1 MSRIRWRWDEKDFGF
16 RFKSG
21 LGRNTAECYQAS
33 KNGEFYV
40 VPPNQRKLDKTR
52 MEELAATA
60 VVPTAPKVV
69 PIPWRDYPRDFDWVE
84 TEDGICINYA
94 GCLHWDE
101 IHRRE
106 DEGVARALD
115 LIATLLETDEPMPIR
130 AQLIRQVHKALLGDI
145 YPFAGEWR
153 TVSLH
158 KGEGPTKWPLPPGG
172 IQPVVDI
179 FERDV
184 LSRTPFLSNH
194 EDAVFMFVSELLNE
208 LLAIHPFREGNGR
221 TAFIV
226 GNLVLMQ
233 NDLIPLS
240 LFDQRRQGE
249 RYYAAC
255 EAGRLHKDYEPLAAL
270 VAEWEAEAQVL
281 WEDQNG

>member
-1 MSRIRWRWDEKDFGF
+1 
-16 RFKSG
+16 
-21 LGRNTAECYQAS
+21 
-33 KNGEFYV
+33 
-40 VPPNQRKLDKTR
+40 
-52 MEELAATA
+52 
-60 VVPTAPKVV
+60 
-69 PIPWRDYPRDFDWVE
+69 
-84 TEDGICINYA
+84 
-94 GCLHWDE
+94 
-101 IHRRE
+101 
-106 DEGVARALD
+106 LD
-115 LIATLLETDEPMPIR
+115 LIAALLETGEPSPIR
-130 AQLIRQVHKALLGDI
+130 PQLIRQVHKALLGDI

-158 KGEGPTKWPLPPGG
+158 KGEGPTKWPIPPGG
-172 IQPVVDI
+172 IQPVMDI

-184 LSRTPFLSNH
+184 LSRTPFLSND
-194 EDAVFMFVSELLNE
+194 EDVVFLFVSELLNE

-240 LFDQRRQGE
+240 LYDQHRQGE
-249 RYYAAC
+249 RYFAAC
-255 EAGRLHKDYEPLAAL
+255 EAGRLHKDYAPLAAL